1 MTRAPRVLVAGAV
14 LGQPMGGVR
23 RHNAELLPRVA
34 ALLAEKGGGLAVL
47 EGATPVAFDL
57 PAPIERIPSRVPAR
71 PVPVRAALESR
82 AIAAALETEAA
93 AGRPFDVVHTGHLP
107 VPRGLDVPLTW
118 TVHDLRSIDFR
129 SAPFVRRHLGGKV
142 LARAARTAARVGVV
156 SRSMRA
162 RLLEF
167 APDLEGRVD
176 LIGNGAD
183 HLPILPR
190 EPDAARPFL
199 LHVGHVEP
207 RKNLEVV
214 VRALAAAPELPRL
227 VAAGGA
233 RADGAEHLIGLAREL
248 GVEDRVQFAGDVDD
262 RELATLYARA
272 AAAVFPSWL
281 EGFGLGP
288 REALRAGCPVAAS
301 AIPAHLE
308 LDGVPSFDPAS
319 PEGCA
324 EAIRRVLGG
333 REERMR
339 PTAELPTWSRCAAR
353 FADMLGSAARP
364 D

>member
-1 MTRAPRVLVAGAV
+1 MRAPRVLVAGAV

-34 ALLAEKGGGLAVL
+34 ARLAENGGGLAVL
-47 EGATPVAFDL
+47 EGATAVAFDL

-71 PVPVRAALESR
+71 PVPVRAALEAR
-82 AIAAALETEAA
+82 AIAAALEAEKA

-107 VPRGLDVPLTW
+107 VPRGLGVPLTW

-156 SRSMRA
+156 SASMRA

-176 LIGNGAD
+176 LIGNGVD

-190 EPDAARPFL
+190 EPESERPFL

-207 RKNLEVV
+207 RKNLEVA

-233 RADGAEHLIGLAREL
+233 KGDGAERILALARDL
-248 GVEDRVQFAGDVDD
+248 GVRDRVELAGDVSDP
-262 RELATLYARA
+262 ELAALYARA

-324 EAIRRVLGG
+324 DAILRAMRGHG
-333 REERMR
+333 EPMR
-339 PTAELPTWSRCAAR
+339 PAADLPTWSGCAAR
-353 FADMLGSAARP
+353 FVDMLESAARR